1 MTTAI
6 AIAETRDLMTMAGTL
21 AKSALIPSALRGK
34 PEDVFVILQTGAE
47 LGLSPMQAL
56 RGIHVIEG
64 KASLGADLIVGQCIK
79 RKDVCEYFSLTNSTD
94 AIATYETKRVG
105 APSATKISFS
115 IEQARNAGLLNKGN
129 WSKYPAAMLRARC
142 ATALARAVYP
152 DLAMGLYEPGEAE
165 EIASHSIRDVPV
177 EAEVVEAT
185 PETEVGHVLKAIAD
199 AQSTEQLET
208 LLPTIKELE
217 PHAKDQ
223 VRPAFSSRKRQLT
236 VRGAAAVTAAIIRNQ
251 KQEDA
256 A

>member
-6 AIAETRDLMTMAGTL
+6 AIAETRDLMTMASTL

-64 KASLGADLIVGQCIK
+64 KASLGADLIVGQCVK
-79 RKDVCEYFSLTNSTD
+79 RKDVCEYFTLLSSTD
-94 AIATYETKRVG
+94 ALATYETKRVG
-105 APSATKISFS
+105 APSATKLSFS
-115 IEQARNAGLLNKGN
+115 IEQARNAGLLSKGN

-142 ATALARAVYP
+142 ATAIARAVYP
-152 DLAMGLYEPGEAE
+152 DLAMGLYEPSEAE
-165 EIASHSIRDVPV
+165 EIAGNAPRESNHPI

-185 PETEVGHVLKAIAD
+185 QKKDGDYVLKAIAD
-199 AQSTEQLET
+199 TQTVEQLTALYGCIE
-208 LLPTIKELE
+208 KHQQEQFR
-217 PHAKDQ
+217 A
-223 VRPAFSSRKRQLT
+223 VFSTRKRQLT
-236 VRGAAAVTAAIIRNQ
+236 TRGAGALQDALIRTQ
-251 KQEDA
+251 GQEDA